1 LPIFIGEKSMLL
13 RHAVLLLAALA
24 MPALAQPKLIAIAN
38 FGEHPALRAAVNGF
52 KAEVVRQGFV
62 EGKDV
67 AFDDQHINFDRTLIP
82 QLLTGAQAKK
92 PALIVAVT
100 TPVAQS
106 SMRVVTDKSIPIV
119 FMSVVDPVVAKIV
132 PSWEKGSDTH
142 TGATL
147 YPDFN
152 ASLAFVR
159 QLLPGAK
166 RLGIPYN
173 PGEDNDTSNMKEMR
187 ATAPKYGFE
196 IVEVGIDTA
205 ADIPQR
211 LQSLQGKVDAVF
223 VIQSNILQTSL
234 PVIAATTQRIGVPAI
249 NTLDTPVRQH
259 QFLAAYALSYERM
272 GANAGRIAARIL
284 KGEKPAA
291 IAPHRPGTEDYSI
304 LISRKQA
311 AQWKI
316 DIPPALAKN
325 VID

>member
-1 LPIFIGEKSMLL
+1 MLRTSL
-13 RHAVLLLAALA
+13 FACLLAVAGA
-24 MPALAQPKLIAIAN
+24 ALAQPKLIAIAN

-92 PALIVAVT
+92 PALILAVT
-100 TPVAQS
+100 TPIAQS
-106 SMRVVTDKSIPIV
+106 SIRVVTDKSIPIV
-119 FMSVVDPVVAKIV
+119 FMSVVDPVVAQIV
-132 PSWEKGSDTH
+132 PSWQAGSATH

-152 ASLAFVR
+152 ASLAFLK
-159 QLLPGAK
+159 QLMPNAK
-166 RLGIPYN
+166 RIGVPYN
-173 PGEDNDTSNMKEMR
+173 PGEDNDKTNMSEMR
-187 ATAPKYGFE
+187 AIAPKHGLE
-196 IVEVGIDTA
+196 VVEVGIDSPNDVA
-205 ADIPQR
+205 QR
-211 LQSLQGKVDAVF
+211 IQSLQGKVDAVF

-234 PVIAATTQRIGVPAI
+234 PVIAASTQRIGVPAI
-249 NTLDTPVRQH
+249 NTLDTPVRNH
-259 QFLAAYALSYERM
+259 TFLAAHALSYERM

-291 IAPHRPGTEDYSI
+291 IAPHRPTPEDFS
-304 LISRKQA
+304 LVISRKQL
-311 AQWKI
+311 AQWKMEA
-316 DIPPALAKN
+316 PPALAKY

>member
-1 LPIFIGEKSMLL
+1 MLL
-13 RHAVLLLAALA
+13 RYAAVLLAALA
-24 MPALAQPKLIAIAN
+24 LPAFAQPKLIAIAN

-52 KAEVVRQGFV
+52 KAEVVRQGFI

-67 AFDDQHINFDRTLIP
+67 TFDDQHINFDRTLIP
-82 QLLTGAQAKK
+82 QLLTNAQAKK

-100 TPVAQS
+100 TPVAQA
-106 SMRVVTDKSIPIV
+106 SMRVITDKSIPVV

-132 PSWEKGSDTH
+132 PSWDRGSETH

-159 QLLPGAK
+159 QLLPNAK

-173 PGEDNDTSNMKEMR
+173 PGEDNDTTNLKEMR
-187 ATAPKYGFE
+187 AAAPKHGFE

-211 LQSLQGKVDAVF
+211 LQSLQGKVDVMF

-234 PVIAATTQRIGVPAI
+234 PVIAATTQRMGIPAI
-249 NTLDTPVRQH
+249 NTLDTPVRQQ
-259 QFLAAYALSYERM
+259 QFLAAHALSYERM
-272 GANAGRIAARIL
+272 GANAGRIAVRIL
-284 KGEKPAA
+284 KGEKPAS
-291 IAPHRPGTEDYSI
+291 IPPHKPGPEDFSI
-304 LISRKQA
+304 VISRKQA
-311 AQWKI
+311 AQWKVE
-316 DIPPALAKN
+316 IPPSLAKGA
-325 VID
+325 ID

>member
-1 LPIFIGEKSMLL
+1 M
-13 RHAVLLLAALA
+13 
-24 MPALAQPKLIAIAN
+24 
-38 FGEHPALRAAVNGF
+38 
-52 KAEVVRQGFV
+52 
-62 EGKDV
+62 
-67 AFDDQHINFDRTLIP
+67 
-82 QLLTGAQAKK
+82 
-92 PALIVAVT
+92 VAVT

-106 SMRVVTDKSIPIV
+106 SIRIVTDKSIPIV

-132 PSWEKGSDTH
+132 PSWQAGSDTH

-166 RLGIPYN
+166 RLGVPFN
-173 PGEDNDTSNMKEMR
+173 PGEDNDTTNMNEIR
-187 ATAPKYGFE
+187 AAAPRHGFE
-196 IVEVGIDTA
+196 LVEVGIDSPN
-205 ADIPQR
+205 DIAQR

-259 QFLAAYALSYERM
+259 QFLAAHALSYERM

-291 IAPHRPGTEDYSI
+291 IPPHRPEPDDFSI
-304 LISRKQA
+304 VISRKQL

-316 DIPPALAKN
+316 DVPPALAKA

>member
-1 LPIFIGEKSMLL
+1 MLL
-13 RHAVLLLAALA
+13 RAMLVLLALLAA
-24 MPALAQPKLIAIAN
+24 PAQAQPRLIAIAN

-62 EGKDV
+62 EGRDV

-82 QLLTGAQAKK
+82 QLLTNAAAKK
-92 PALIVAVT
+92 PAMIGAGT

-106 SMRVVTDKSIPIV
+106 SIRVVTDKSVPVV

-132 PSWEKGSDTH
+132 PSWQAGSDTH

-159 QLLPGAK
+159 QLLPKAR
-166 RLGIPYN
+166 RLGVPFN
-173 PGEDNDTSNMKEMR
+173 PGEDNDTTNMKEIR
-187 ATAPKYGFE
+187 AAAPRHGFE
-196 IVEVGIDTA
+196 IAEVGIDNPN
-205 ADIPQR
+205 DIAQR

-234 PVIAATTQRIGVPAI
+234 PVIAATTQRMGLPAI

-259 QFLAAYALSYERM
+259 QFLAAHALSYERM

-284 KGEKPAA
+284 KGEKPAS
-291 IAPHRPGTEDYSI
+291 IAPHRPGPEDFSI
-304 LISRKQA
+304 VISRKQL

-316 DIPPALAKN
+316 ELPPALAMA

>member
-1 LPIFIGEKSMLL
+1 MLRTL
-13 RHAVLLLAALA
+13 LVLSALAAGA
-24 MPALAQPKLIAIAN
+24 VQAQPKLIAIAN

-52 KAEVVRQGFV
+52 KAEVVRQGFA
-62 EGKDV
+62 EGRDV

-82 QLLTGAQAKK
+82 QLLTNAAAKK
-92 PALIVAVT
+92 PALLVAVT

-106 SMRVVTDKSIPIV
+106 SIRVITDKSLPVV

-132 PSWEKGSDTH
+132 PSWERGSDTH

-147 YPDFN
+147 YPDFD

-159 QLLPGAK
+159 QLLPNAK
-166 RLGIPYN
+166 RLGIPFN
-173 PGEDNDTSNMKEMR
+173 PGEDNDISNMKEMR
-187 ATAPKYGFE
+187 AAAPRHGFA
-196 IVEVGIDTA
+196 IAEVGIDNPN
-205 ADIPQR
+205 DIAQR

-234 PVIAATTQRIGVPAI
+234 PVIAATTQRMGVPAI

-259 QFLAAYALSYERM
+259 QFLAAHALSYERM

-284 KGEKPAA
+284 RGEKPAA
-291 IAPHRPGTEDYSI
+291 IAPHRPGPEDYSI
-304 LISRKQA
+304 VISRKQLALWKMEAPA
-311 AQWKI
+311 AF
-316 DIPPALAKN
+316 AKY

>member
-1 LPIFIGEKSMLL
+1 ML
-13 RHAVLLLAALA
+13 RSLLAALA
-24 MPALAQPKLIAIAN
+24 LAAGVAQAQPRLIAIAN

-62 EGKDV
+62 EGRDI

-82 QLLTGAQAKK
+82 QLLTNAAAKK
-92 PALIVAVT
+92 PAMIVAVT

-106 SMRVVTDKSIPIV
+106 SIRVVTDKSIPIV

-132 PSWEKGSDTH
+132 PSWERGSETH

-147 YPDFN
+147 YPDFD

-159 QLLPGAK
+159 QLLPNAK

-173 PGEDNDTSNMKEMR
+173 PGEDNDISNMKEMR
-187 ATAPKYGFE
+187 AAAPKHGFA
-196 IVEVGIDTA
+196 IAEVGIDSPN
-205 ADIPQR
+205 DIAQR

-234 PVIAATTQRIGVPAI
+234 PVIAAATQRMGLPAI

-259 QFLAAYALSYERM
+259 QFLAAHALSYERM
-272 GANAGRIAARIL
+272 GANAGRIAARVL
-284 KGEKPAA
+284 KGEKPSA
-291 IAPHRPGTEDYSI
+291 IAPHRPGPQDYAI
-304 LISRKQA
+304 VISRKQL
-311 AQWKI
+311 AQWKMEV
-316 DIPPALAKN
+316 PAAFAKN

>member
-1 LPIFIGEKSMLL
+1 MFRSLL
-13 RHAVLLLAALA
+13 VLLALAAGTA
-24 MPALAQPKLIAIAN
+24 QAQPRLIAIAN

-62 EGKDV
+62 EGRDV

-82 QLLTGAQAKK
+82 QLLTNAAAKK

-106 SMRVVTDKSIPIV
+106 SIRVVTDKSIPVV

-132 PSWEKGSDTH
+132 PSWDRGSETH

-147 YPDFN
+147 YPDFD

-159 QLLPGAK
+159 QLLPDAK

-173 PGEDNDTSNMKEMR
+173 PGEDNDISNMKEMR
-187 ATAPKYGFE
+187 AAAPKHGFA
-196 IVEVGIDTA
+196 IAEVGIDSPN
-205 ADIPQR
+205 DIAQR

-234 PVIAATTQRIGVPAI
+234 PVIAAATQRMGVPAI

-259 QFLAAYALSYERM
+259 QFLAAHALSYERM
-272 GANAGRIAARIL
+272 GANAGRIAARVL

-291 IAPHRPGTEDYSI
+291 IPPHRPGPEDYAI
-304 LISRKQA
+304 VISRKQL
-311 AQWKI
+311 AQWKMEA
-316 DIPPALAKN
+316 PAAFAKN

>member
-1 LPIFIGEKSMLL
+1 MLRTL
-13 RHAVLLLAALA
+13 LVLLALGAGAAQ
-24 MPALAQPKLIAIAN
+24 AQPKLIAIAN

-62 EGKDV
+62 EGRDV

-82 QLLTGAQAKK
+82 QLLTNAASKK

-106 SMRVVTDKSIPIV
+106 SIRIVTDKSIPIV
-119 FMSVVDPVVAKIV
+119 FMSVVDPVIAKIV
-132 PSWEKGSDTH
+132 PSWERGSDTH

-159 QLLPGAK
+159 QLLPNAR

-173 PGEDNDTSNMKEMR
+173 PGEDNDISNMKEMR
-187 ATAPKYGFE
+187 AAAPKHGFA
-196 IVEVGIDTA
+196 IAEVGIDSPN
-205 ADIPQR
+205 DIAQR

-234 PVIAATTQRIGVPAI
+234 PVIAATTQRMGVPAI

-259 QFLAAYALSYERM
+259 QFLAAHALSYERM
-272 GANAGRIAARIL
+272 GANAGRIAARVL
-284 KGEKPAA
+284 KGEKPSA
-291 IAPHRPGTEDYSI
+291 IPPHRPGPEDYAI
-304 LISRKQA
+304 VISRKQL
-311 AQWKI
+311 AQWKMEA
-316 DIPPALAKN
+316 PAGFAKN

>member
-1 LPIFIGEKSMLL
+1 MLRSL
-13 RHAVLLLAALA
+13 LVLLALGA
-24 MPALAQPKLIAIAN
+24 GVAQAQPRLIAIAN

-62 EGKDV
+62 EGRDI

-82 QLLTGAQAKK
+82 QLLTNAAAKK
-92 PALIVAVT
+92 PAMIVAVT

-106 SMRVVTDKSIPIV
+106 SIRVVTDKSIPIV

-132 PSWEKGSDTH
+132 PSWERGSETH

-147 YPDFN
+147 YPDFD

-159 QLLPGAK
+159 QLLPNAK

-173 PGEDNDTSNMKEMR
+173 PGEDNDISNMKEMR
-187 ATAPKYGFE
+187 AAAPKHGFA
-196 IVEVGIDTA
+196 IAEVGIDSPN
-205 ADIPQR
+205 DIAQR

-234 PVIAATTQRIGVPAI
+234 PVIAAATQRMGLPAI

-259 QFLAAYALSYERM
+259 QFLAAHALSYERM
-272 GANAGRIAARIL
+272 GANAGRIAARVL

-291 IAPHRPGTEDYSI
+291 IPPHRPGPQDYAI
-304 LISRKQA
+304 VISRKQL
-311 AQWKI
+311 AQWKMEV
-316 DIPPALAKN
+316 PAALA
-325 VID
+325 

>member
-1 LPIFIGEKSMLL
+1 MLRTL
-13 RHAVLLLAALA
+13 LVLLAFFAGAAQ
-24 MPALAQPKLIAIAN
+24 AQPKLITIAN

-82 QLLTGAQAKK
+82 QLLTNAASKK
-92 PALIVAVT
+92 PALIVVVT

-106 SMRVVTDKSIPIV
+106 SIRVVTDKSIPIV

-132 PSWEKGSDTH
+132 PSWERGSDTH

-159 QLLPGAK
+159 QLLPNAN

-173 PGEDNDTSNMKEMR
+173 PGEDNDISNMKEMR
-187 ATAPKYGFE
+187 AAAPKHGFAL
-196 IVEVGIDTA
+196 VEVGIDSPN
-205 ADIPQR
+205 DIAQR

-234 PVIAATTQRIGVPAI
+234 PVIAAATQRMGVPAI

-259 QFLAAYALSYERM
+259 QFLAAHALSYERM

-284 KGEKPAA
+284 RGEKPAA
-291 IAPHRPGTEDYSI
+291 IPPHRPGPEDYSI
-304 LISRKQA
+304 VISRKQLV
-311 AQWKI
+311 QWKMEA
-316 DIPPALAKN
+316 PAAFAKN

>member
-1 LPIFIGEKSMLL
+1 MSK
-13 RHAVLLLAALA
+13 LLLAALVLFA
-24 MPALAQPKLIAIAN
+24 VAPAWAQPRLIAIAN

-52 KAEVVRQGFV
+52 KAEVVRQGFA
-62 EGKDV
+62 EGRDI

-82 QLLTGAQAKK
+82 QLLANAQAKR
-92 PALIVAVT
+92 PAMIVAVT
-100 TPVAQS
+100 TPVAQAS
-106 SMRVVTDKSIPIV
+106 IRAVTDKSIPIV

-132 PSWEKGSDTH
+132 PSWERGADTL

-159 QLLPGAK
+159 QLLPNAK

-173 PGEDNDTSNMKEMR
+173 PGEDNDISNMKEMR
-187 ATAPKYGFE
+187 AAAPKFGFE
-196 IVEVGIDTA
+196 IAEVGIDAA

-234 PVIAATTQRIGVPAI
+234 PVIAATTQRMGVPAI

-259 QFLAAYALSYERM
+259 QFLAAHALSYERM

-291 IAPHRPGTEDYSI
+291 IPPHKPGPDDFSI
-304 LISRKQA
+304 VISRKQA
-311 AQWKI
+311 AQWKV
-316 DIPPALAKN
+316 DVPAALSRGL
-325 VID
+325 VD

>member
-1 LPIFIGEKSMLL
+1 MVKTLL
-13 RHAVLLLAALA
+13 LLLALSAGA
-24 MPALAQPKLIAIAN
+24 GAAQAQPKLIAIAN

-52 KAEVVRQGFV
+52 KAEVLRQGFT

-82 QLLTGAQAKK
+82 QLLTNAAAKK

-106 SMRVVTDKSIPIV
+106 SIRVVTDKSIPIV

-132 PSWEKGSDTH
+132 PSWERGSDTH

-159 QLLPGAK
+159 QLLPHAK

-173 PGEDNDTSNMKEMR
+173 PGEDNDISNMKEMR
-187 ATAPKYGFE
+187 MAAPKHGFG
-196 IVEVGIDTA
+196 IAEVGIDSPN
-205 ADIPQR
+205 DIAQR

-234 PVIAATTQRIGVPAI
+234 PVIAAATQRMGVPAI

-259 QFLAAYALSYERM
+259 QFLAAHALSYERM

-291 IAPHRPGTEDYSI
+291 IAPHRPGPEDYSI
-304 LISRKQA
+304 VISRKQL

-316 DIPPALAKN
+316 EVPAALAGN

>member
-1 LPIFIGEKSMLL
+1 MI
-13 RHAVLLLAALA
+13 RLLAVVLGLTAFSSF
-24 MPALAQPKLIAIAN
+24 AQPRLIAIAN

-62 EGKDV
+62 EGRDI
-67 AFDDQHINFDRTLIP
+67 AFDDQHINFDRTLIS
-82 QLLTGAQAKK
+82 QLLTNAAAKK
-92 PALIVAVT
+92 PAMIVAVT

-106 SMRVVTDKSIPIV
+106 SIRVVTDKSVPVV

-132 PSWEKGSDTH
+132 PSWQAGSDTH

-159 QLLPGAK
+159 QLLPNAK

-187 ATAPKYGFE
+187 ATAPKHGFD
-196 IVEVGIDTA
+196 IVEVGIDNPNE
-205 ADIPQR
+205 ISQR
-211 LQSLQGKVDAVF
+211 LQSLAGKVDAVF

-259 QFLAAYALSYERM
+259 QFLAAHALSYERM

-284 KGEKPAA
+284 KGEKRAA
-291 IAPHRPGTEDYSI
+291 IPPHRPGPDDFSI
-304 LISRKQA
+304 VISRKQL

-316 DIPPALAKN
+316 ELPPALAKS

>member
-1 LPIFIGEKSMLL
+1 MFRTSLF
-13 RHAVLLLAALA
+13 ACLLALA
-24 MPALAQPKLIAIAN
+24 GLAQAQPKLIAIAN

-82 QLLTGAQAKK
+82 QLLTGAAAKK
-92 PALIVAVT
+92 PAMIVAVT
-100 TPVAQS
+100 TPIAQS
-106 SMRVVTDKSIPIV
+106 SIRVVTDKSIPVV
-119 FMSVVDPVVAKIV
+119 FMSVVDPVVAQIV
-132 PSWEKGSDTH
+132 PSWQAGSATH

-152 ASLAFVR
+152 ASLGFLK
-159 QLLPGAK
+159 QLLPHAK
-166 RLGIPYN
+166 RIGVPYN
-173 PGEDNDTSNMKEMR
+173 PGEDNDKTNMAEMR
-187 ATAPKYGFE
+187 AIAPKHGLE
-196 IVEVGIDTA
+196 VVEVGIDSPN
-205 ADIPQR
+205 DIAQR
-211 LQSLQGKVDAVF
+211 IQSLQGKVDAVF

-234 PVIAATTQRIGVPAI
+234 PVIAASTQRIGVPAI
-249 NTLDTPVRQH
+249 NTLDTPVRNH
-259 QFLAAYALSYERM
+259 TFLAAHALSYERM

-291 IAPHRPGTEDYSI
+291 IAPNRPAPEDYA
-304 LISRKQA
+304 LVISRKQL

-316 DIPPALAKN
+316 EPSPALAKY